1 MVSLTYITD
10 TPFGSGKAIDLAD
23 GHVEVSTGESEDTF
37 DGGAAFSVSAWV
49 KGWPATDLSPV
60 ITKGSVMSLYVR
72 DGLKAWFDAS
82 SAKNA
87 STSTSADTPPTDGGQ
102 ANKWKD
108 LSGNGYHATTKVGA
122 PLWDADGFNG
132 KPAIDFTS
140 DSYTLENSAS
150 DFDGWSDLVVIGAL
164 YQHQYS
170 HFTSIFGKGNQ
181 TGWHN
186 NNGHDFS
193 WALVMHRNDISSH
206 KIWGPA
212 INTSTGGNTYKTTSS
227 DAIWSH
233 SGFGGGP
240 SIVSIRYSST
250 NSSSM
255 THNLVGRVNGVNF
268 FTANL
273 TGSLKSNST
282 TPVSISGTGNG
293 GSTWKGRIAE
303 ALIYNADLG
312 LDNIQKV
319 EGYLAHKWGLS
330 LPDAHPFKALD
341 GWSIQK
347 SVGVNDL
354 SVNISN
360 VGNTQSALHSESPA
374 TDNEWHHIV
383 SSYDGVTRK
392 IFIDG
397 TSAYSA
403 GASGLSTPSN
413 KALVFGA
420 LDLNNSA
427 GSEEEIKNVAAA
439 AHSGIKL
446 DDVRFYNSG
455 LSDAEIT
462 ELYNYGKGDLAK
474 VGGFSSVPTTIS
486 GTAGTAL
493 SSTVTANF
501 PMPYIM
507 HITCLRGFP

>member
-1 MVSLTYITD
+1 MLFRS
-10 TPFGSGKAIDLAD
+10 
-23 GHVEVSTGESEDTF
+23 
-37 DGGAAFSVSAWV
+37 
-49 KGWPATDLSPV
+49 
-60 ITKGSVMSLYVR
+60 
-72 DGLKAWFDAS
+72 
-82 SAKNA
+82 
-87 STSTSADTPPTDGGQ
+87 
-102 ANKWKD
+102 
-108 LSGNGYHATTKVGA
+108 
-122 PLWDADGFNG
+122 
-132 KPAIDFTS
+132 FTS

-186 NNGHDFS
+186 NNSHDFS
-193 WALVMHRNDISSH
+193 WALVMHRNDISGH

-212 INTSTGGNTYKTTSS
+212 INTSTGGNAYKTTSS

-240 SIVSIRYSST
+240 SIVAIRYSST

-255 THNLVGRVNGVNF
+255 THNLVGRVNGVNL
-268 FTANL
+268 FTQNL

-293 GSTWKGRIAE
+293 GSSWSGRIAE

-319 EGYLAHKWGLS
+319 EGYLSHKWGLA
-330 LPDAHPFKALD
+330 LPDTHPYKALD
-341 GWSIQK
+341 GWSIQR
-347 SVGVNDL
+347 SVGTNDIA
-354 SVNISN
+354 VNISN

-427 GSEEEIKNVAAA
+427 GSRSEE
-439 AHSGIKL
+439 HTS
-446 DDVRFYNSG
+446 
-455 LSDAEIT
+455 
-462 ELYNYGKGDLAK
+462 EL
-474 VGGFSSVPTTIS
+474 
-486 GTAGTAL
+486 
-493 SSTVTANF
+493 
-501 PMPYIM
+501 
-507 HITCLRGFP
+507 